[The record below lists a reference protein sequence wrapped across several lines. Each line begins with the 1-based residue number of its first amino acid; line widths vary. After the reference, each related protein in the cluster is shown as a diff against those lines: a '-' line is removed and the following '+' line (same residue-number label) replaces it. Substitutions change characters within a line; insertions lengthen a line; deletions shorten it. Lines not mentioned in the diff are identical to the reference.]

1 MVTDKGRVEIMRR
14 ISRMIRVYNPIPSL
28 YNSNNYN
35 SPIKNMI
42 EDIFEKESKDS
53 YFIQI
58 ADTISYIIHLY
69 FITCICNQD
78 LPNRVKEVLTKE
90 DILKYLDKFKQKGIL
105 NLNASSRNEYGIVIY
120 PK

>member
-1 MVTDKGRVEIMRR
+1 MRR

-78 LPNRVKEVLTKE
+78 LPNRVKELLSKD
-90 DILKYLDKFKQKGIL
+90 DIINYLDMLKEKGIL
-105 NLNASSRNEYGIVIY
+105 NIKASTNNNYGIVIY

>member
-42 EDIFEKESKDS
+42 EDIFEKVKKELLQFFS
-53 YFIQI
+53 YVI
-58 ADTISYIIHLY
+58 A
-69 FITCICNQD
+69 CN
-78 LPNRVKEVLTKE
+78 
-90 DILKYLDKFKQKGIL
+90 DKQ
-105 NLNASSRNEYGIVIY
+105 Y
-120 PK
+120 